1 MPCDRITRL
10 IGSKQ
15 SFMKKLQLVE
25 LGVIATALIMGYKM
39 ITSLLTLMTSLLFGF
54 GTGIGRNLMMAI
66 LPTVLF
72 FAFYTITFFLLARNI
87 KPLARFICRENEESL
102 ELKLNKTAVLHV
114 IIIAICLSSFL
125 QTIPDIIQ
133 YVANKFINP
142 NQFGEDLEPAAWRTN
157 KIRFWNSLIGF
168 IISVALL
175 ITSKNIASFFGKEE
189 TSYEIGGEKIESNL

>member
-1 MPCDRITRL
+1 
-10 IGSKQ
+10 
-15 SFMKKLQLVE
+15 
-25 LGVIATALIMGYKM
+25 
-39 ITSLLTLMTSLLFGF
+39 LLEF
-54 GTGIGRNLMMAI
+54 
-66 LPTVLF
+66 
-72 FAFYTITFFLLARNI
+72 
-87 KPLARFICRENEESL
+87 
-102 ELKLNKTAVLHV
+102 KLNKTAVLHV

-142 NQFGEDLEPAAWRTN
+142 NQFSEDLEPAEWRTN

>member
-1 MPCDRITRL
+1 
-10 IGSKQ
+10 
-15 SFMKKLQLVE
+15 MKKLQLVE
-25 LGVIATALIMGYKM
+25 LGIVATALIMGYKM
-39 ITSLLTLMTSLLFGF
+39 ITSLLTLITSLLFGF
-54 GTGIGRNLMMAI
+54 GTGIAGNLMMAI

-87 KPLARFICRENEESL
+87 KPLAKFICRDSEELL
-102 ELKLNKTAVLHV
+102 EIKLTKVAVLHV

-125 QTIPDIIQ
+125 QTIPEIVQ
-133 YVANKFINP
+133 YIASKFMNTSLPDANF
-142 NQFGEDLEPAAWRTN
+142 EPTEWRTG

-189 TSYEIGGEKIESNL
+189 PSYEIGGDKIESNL